1 MLGIMSGLKTLFAAF
16 ISVASSVTPLRAGE
30 DIVWTFAS
38 CTGRL
43 SAQMEHQWL
52 VSDPA
57 SETTKARRAAMISL
71 LEAVMTPDQG
81 HTVLARRI
89 EAKHAHLQLL
99 TRAYFNLDIDD
110 AAWAQKRAESEIAA
124 CASLMLG

>member
-1 MLGIMSGLKTLFAAF
+1 MSGLKTLLAALTL
-16 ISVASSVTPLRAGE
+16 AAGADALRAGD

-57 SETTKARRAAMISL
+57 SEQTQARRDAMISL
-71 LEAVMTPDQG
+71 LEATMAPEDG
-81 HTVLARRI
+81 PAVLNWRI
-89 EAKHAHLQLL
+89 EAKYAQAQLL
-99 TRAYFNLDIDD
+99 TRAHFNQDESD
-110 AAWAQKRAESEIAA
+110 AAWARNRADAQIAA
-124 CASLMLG
+124 CNGLLLS